1 MKNYQTIA
9 VEGSQFGDEGK
20 GKLTDYLAQKADMVV
35 RYQGGNNAGHS
46 VEINGV
52 KHALRSLP
60 SGIFN
65 PKVMN
70 VIANGVVCNPFALLD
85 ELDENIKGGLKEFHL
100 AISNR
105 CHLILPCH
113 LALDGAYEEQ
123 LGDKL
128 IGTTKR
134 GIGPCYADKAKRIGL
149 RMGDLLDLDYLK
161 ERLHNLITIDNIELK
176 ALNKDPIDEG
186 NLYKQLLVARERLLP
201 FICDT
206 ALLINDYISS
216 GKKVVF
222 EGAQGSLLDLDHG
235 TYPYVTSSSPTSISI
250 PVNAG
255 VAPYK
260 INRVL
265 AIMKAYM
272 TRVGEGPMPSEQNNA
287 WGDAIREKGHEYGVV
302 THRPRRVGYLDL
314 VLLGYTALVS
324 GVTDIAVTLF
334 DVLMGVPDLKICI
347 AYNLDG
353 KEIRYV
359 PSNEREYARCVPIYK
374 EFKTIP
380 EFDTKKI
387 HSFEDLPK
395 EAQDYLNYIKDYLKA
410 DISIIGLGPDREETG
425 VLKPFF
431 E

>member
-134 GIGPCYADKAKRIGL
+134 GIGPCYADKAKRIGI

-176 ALNKDPIDEG
+176 ALNKDPIDEE

-222 EGAQGSLLDLDHG
+222 EGAQGALLDLDHG

-255 VAPYK
+255 IAPYK

-410 DISIIGLGPDREETG
+410 DISIIGLGPDREETV